1 MLRSKR
7 FAPLQLTIIYA
18 LLATGWI
25 VLSDLAMAWWQGE
38 SVTHVGPNMVK
49 GLLFVLVS
57 SAVLYSLVTLLT
69 RRAIAAEAARLEVE
83 RVTTDALRRA
93 NQLYDTL
100 ARANEAALGAVS
112 REQLTQD
119 ICRILVEQA
128 EMRLAWIGWVDE
140 KTRMVVIEAAYGP
153 ALAYAEGLVIS
164 VDVRRP
170 ESRGPSG
177 RAIVEERCV
186 ACADI
191 GTDSIMAPWSER
203 AAQHGL
209 RSSAAVPLRLANGT
223 RGTLTI
229 YSGRPGYFTP
239 EIVDLVQKLAADLA
253 HGLEVL
259 AVRHRMEQQAEAL
272 RLSEQRWQFALD
284 GADEGV
290 WDWNV
295 QTGQVFFSDR
305 LQTMLGYAPGEFL
318 PQVDEWSRRVHPD
331 DLERTQRE
339 LADYFA
345 GHTSRY
351 VSEHR
356 MRCKD
361 GTYRWIRDRGKI
373 IERDA
378 HGKPLRMIGTHSD
391 VTERKQAEEALR
403 ASEALTRATFEQ
415 AAVGIAHV
423 GLDFRVMRANRR
435 LCDIL
440 GYAPEELQRLEFKEL
455 TWPEDLEISLHH
467 AQRALRGECD
477 SYALEKRYRRKDG
490 KPVPVHLSVSLV
502 RDEFD
507 APRHFIAVM
516 HDLSR
521 RKEAEQARLELLERL
536 TRISDHI
543 PGVFYQFRL
552 RADGT
557 SHFPYASA
565 GIRDIYGVT
574 PEDVLHDATSV
585 YRVLHPD
592 DRDRVTASILESART
607 LAPWS
612 EIYRVNHPGG
622 RTLWVQ
628 GQSTPQRLEDG
639 SVLWH
644 GYIHDISDRQ
654 QNDARM
660 ALLDTALQAMPA
672 GIVITDRDGR
682 IEWVNRGFTQLTGYE
697 AGEALGGN
705 PRLLKSGRHA
715 EPFYENLWQTILRGE
730 VWSGELINRRKDGT
744 EYHERMIVAPV
755 SHERAG
761 ISHFIAIK
769 QDITEQ
775 KTMERQLLRS
785 QRMEGIGLLAGGI
798 AHDLNNV
805 LAPILLS
812 VELLR
817 LRNHDPLDLR
827 TLEVVESSARRG
839 TGIVR
844 QVLTFA
850 RGIDGERTP
859 LRPRDL
865 IRELVLILE
874 ETFPRDI
881 DIRRQ
886 IADDTPSVLGD
897 TTQLHQVLLNLAVNA
912 RDAMPQGG
920 TLTFHARPV
929 ELTTRQRG
937 FAGEIAPGR
946 YVLMAVQDTGVG
958 MSPEVREHLF
968 EPFFTTKPR
977 GKGTGLGL
985 PTVLGIVRSHGGSI
999 DVVSAPGAGSEF
1011 RVYLPALPPERAE
1024 STPPMETPVVNG
1036 AGRGVLVC
1044 DDESAIRE
1052 IANVVLRQSG
1062 FNVIEA
1068 GNGREAVELFAA
1080 RQSEVQVVLMDIMM
1094 PIMTGDRA
1102 AAEMLQR
1109 QPGLPILFMSGLM
1122 DQDALQAAMRQIGR
1136 QSAVLLK
1143 KPFTAQELLT
1153 ALARILPPAGG

>member
-1 MLRSKR
+1 MRSR
-7 FAPLQLTIIYA
+7 HYAPLQLTLAYA

-25 VLSDLAMAWWQGE
+25 VLSDLGLAWWHGNFPVAALP
-38 SVTHVGPNMVK
+38 SIIN
-49 GLLFVLVS
+49 GLLFVTVS
-57 SAVLYSLVTLLT
+57 SAVLYSLATVLT
-69 RRAIAAEAARLEVE
+69 RRVLAAETARLEAE
-83 RVTTDALRRA
+83 RVTSEALRRA
-93 NQLYDTL
+93 NQFYHTL
-100 ARANEAALGAVS
+100 AQANEAALGTVS
-112 REQLTQD
+112 RAQLTQD
-119 ICRILVEQA
+119 ICRILVDEA

-140 KTRMVVIEAAYGP
+140 QTRAVVIEAAVGP
-153 ALAYAEGLVIS
+153 AAGYVEGLSIS

-177 RAIVEERCV
+177 RSLIEGCSITCMDIA
-186 ACADI
+186 ADP
-191 GTDSIMAPWSER
+191 IMAPWSGR
-203 AAQHGL
+203 AREHGL
-209 RSSAAVPLRLANGT
+209 RSSAAVPLQLKDGT

-229 YSGRPGYFTP
+229 YSGRAGYFTP
-239 EIVDLVQKLAADLA
+239 EIVGLVEKLAADLA

-259 AVRHRMEQQAEAL
+259 EVQRQLEQKAEAL
-272 RLSEQRWQFALD
+272 RLSEQCWQFALD

-290 WDWNV
+290 WDWDIPS
-295 QTGQVFFSDR
+295 GRVFFSDR
-305 LQTMLGYAPGEFL
+305 LQTMLGYAPGEFS
-318 PQVDEWSRRVHPD
+318 PHVDAWAQRVHPD
-331 DLERTQRE
+331 DLERAQHE
-339 LADYFA
+339 LTEYFA
-345 GHTSRY
+345 GHTPHY
-351 VSEHR
+351 ISEHR
-356 MRCKD
+356 LRCKD

-373 IERDA
+373 IERLPD
-378 HGKPLRMIGTHSD
+378 GKPLRMIGTHVD
-391 VTERKQAEEALR
+391 VTERKQAEDALR
-403 ASEALTRATFEQ
+403 SSEALTRATFEQ

-423 GLDFRVMRANRR
+423 GLDYRVMRANPR
-435 LCDIL
+435 LCEIL
-440 GYAPEELQRLEFKEL
+440 GYTPQELQQFSFKDL
-455 TWPEDLEISLHH
+455 TYPDEMEKSLAH
-467 AQRALRGECD
+467 ADRALRGECD
-477 SYALEKRYRRKDG
+477 SYTLEKSYRHKDG
-490 KPVPVHLSVSLV
+490 SAVPVHLTVSLV

-507 APRHFIAVM
+507 APRHFIAIIQ
-516 HDLSR
+516 DLSER
-521 RKEAEQARLELLERL
+521 QKAEQQRIELLERL

-543 PGVFYQFRL
+543 PGVICQFRL
-552 RADGT
+552 RPDGT
-557 SHFPYASA
+557 THFPYASA

-574 PEDVLHDATSV
+574 PEEVAQDATAV
-585 YRVLHPD
+585 HQALHPD
-592 DRDRVTASILESART
+592 DRERVSAGILESART
-607 LAPWS
+607 LSVWS
-612 EIYRVNHPGG
+612 DVYRVNHPGG
-622 RTLWVQ
+622 HTLWVQ
-628 GQSTPQRLEDG
+628 GQSTPQRQPDG

-682 IEWVNRGFTQLTGYE
+682 IEWVNQGFTQLTGYA

-705 PRLLKSGRHA
+705 PRLLRSGHHDSA
-715 EPFYENLWQTILRGE
+715 FYAQLWQTILRGE

-755 SHERAG
+755 SHGRDG

-769 QDITEQ
+769 QDISEQ

-817 LRNHDPLDLR
+817 LRNHEPLDRR
-827 TLEVVESSARRG
+827 TLEVIESSARRG

-881 DIRRQ
+881 EIRRL

-912 RDAMPQGG
+912 RDAMPEGG
-920 TLTFHARPV
+920 MLTFHARPV
-929 ELTTRQRG
+929 TFKQP
-937 FAGEIAPGR
+937 FACYLKDIPAGD
-946 YVLMAVQDTGVG
+946 YVLLAVQDTGAG
-958 MSPEVREHLF
+958 IAPEVKERLF

-985 PTVLGIVRSHGGSI
+985 PTVLGIVRSHGGGI
-999 DVVSAPGAGSEF
+999 DVISSPDAGSEF
-1011 RVYLPALPPERAE
+1011 RVYLPALRAE
-1024 STPPMETPVVNG
+1024 HTDTTPPMETPVVHG
-1036 AGRGVLVC
+1036 DGRGVLVC

-1052 IANVVLRQSG
+1052 IAGVVLKQHG
-1062 FNVIEA
+1062 FKVIEA
-1068 GNGREAVELFAA
+1068 GNGREAVELFTA
-1080 RQSEVQVVLMDIMM
+1080 RQSEIQAVLMDIMM

-1109 QPGLPILFMSGLM
+1109 QPDLPILFMSGLM
-1122 DQDALQAAMRQIGR
+1122 ERHTLETAMKSVGR
-1136 QSAVLLK
+1136 ASSVLIR
-1143 KPFTAQELLT
+1143 KPFTAQELLA
-1153 ALARILPPAGG
+1153 ALARVLPRAG